1 MKNAYLLI
9 LGLMSLSVTQYSKVP
24 TSESNGLEK
33 CNLTGKSTNIENQQ
47 GTVYFTNEVS
57 GVTLTGYR
65 YVIITSG
72 QKLPLLLCN
81 YPSAKYPLKEKESK
95 TLIFSAKVEVLP
107 AETDAVSINAEL
119 SDIRF

>member
-9 LGLMSLSVTQYSKVP
+9 WGLLSLSLTQCSKIP
-24 TSESNGLEK
+24 ASESIALEK
-33 CNLTGKSTNIENQQ
+33 CNLTGKLTGIETQQ

-57 GVTLTGYR
+57 GIILTEYR
-65 YVIITSG
+65 YIIVTGS

-81 YPSAKYPLKEKESK
+81 YPAAKYPLKAKESK
-95 TLIFSAKVEVLP
+95 TLTFSAKVEVLP

-119 SDIRF
+119 TAIRF